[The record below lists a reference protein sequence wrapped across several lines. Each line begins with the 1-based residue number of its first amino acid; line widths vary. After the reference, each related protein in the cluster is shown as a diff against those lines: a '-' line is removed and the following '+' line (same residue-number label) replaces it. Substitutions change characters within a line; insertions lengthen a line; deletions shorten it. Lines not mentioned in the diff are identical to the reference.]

1 MTTHYLY
8 VAHVSSDRRS
18 ARHHVYKV
26 GYSTRPLERIRTL
39 GGSVSTVTY
48 EPLLVL
54 ELPSA
59 VKDIHVL
66 AHRLVDPFVVYRHG
80 SLQTKYLSIF
90 GSEHKEGIQRR
101 RELVMFGAQYTR
113 SRVKAL
119 FRRIVASM
127 RSPAGTYLCKDA
139 TCLST
144 GGVSYCS
151 VCKKFLTS
159 LVNCITYQSG
169 ASKKAGGR
177 KRTLEDTNSLFTAML
192 EQARN
197 QKKHKWLGPAI
208 GDFWILRPD
217 IVLLETGCRFLV
229 ARVQS
234 RNTTQR
240 TSRVQWWS
248 CITSD
253 DLETAAKFTADVTVD
268 TLPWDG
274 GGWQCSIRT
283 RLYSRFMR
291 ILDMDSVNYYA
302 RQWRVP
308 ARRVE

>member
-1 MTTHYLY
+1 MTKQYLY
-8 VAHVSSDRRS
+8 VAHARSDRRIDK
-18 ARHHVYKV
+18 HHVYKV
-26 GYSTRPLERIRTL
+26 GYSTRPLDRIRTL

-66 AHRLVDPFVVYRHG
+66 AHRLVDPFVVYRHEG
-80 SLQTKYLSIF
+80 LQTKFLSIF
-90 GSEHKEGIQRR
+90 GPEHQEGIKRR
-101 RELVMFGAQYTR
+101 RELVMFGAHYTR

-127 RSPAGTYLCKDA
+127 CSPMGTYLCKDE
-139 TCLST
+139 TCLSM
-144 GGVSYCS
+144 GGVSYCG
-151 VCKKFLTS
+151 VCKKFLNS

-169 ASKKAGGR
+169 VSKQAVGH
-177 KRTLEDTNSLFTAML
+177 KRSLEDADSLFVAML
-192 EQARN
+192 EQTRN
-197 QKKHKWLGPAI
+197 QKKRKWVGPGI
-208 GDFWILRPD
+208 GVFWILRPD
-217 IVLLETGCRFLV
+217 IGVLKTGCHFLV

-234 RNTTQR
+234 RCTSKR
-240 TSRVQWWS
+240 TSRIQWWS
-248 CITSD
+248 CTSGD
-253 DLETAAKFTADVTVD
+253 DLDPAAKFTADPDLD
-268 TLPWDG
+268 TLSWDG

-291 ILDMDSVNYYA
+291 IVDTDNINYYA

-308 ARRVE
+308 ARRSE